1 MYLPVRSRGAGLV
14 SDVAAVVSRLT
25 ADVARLAVVVVSV
38 ACEDSPL
45 MLHETADKRK
55 IKESI
60 AVRNLFIFFS
70 LSDFALGL

>member
-1 MYLPVRSRGAGLV
+1 MV

-38 ACEDSPL
+38 ACEGSPL

-55 IKESI
+55 IK
-60 AVRNLFIFFS
+60 N
-70 LSDFALGL
+70 

>member
-1 MYLPVRSRGAGLV
+1 MV

-45 MLHETADKRK
+45 MLHETAEKRK
-55 IKESI
+55 IKDSS
-60 AVRNLFIFFS
+60 AVRNLFIFRYRV
-70 LSDFALGL
+70 